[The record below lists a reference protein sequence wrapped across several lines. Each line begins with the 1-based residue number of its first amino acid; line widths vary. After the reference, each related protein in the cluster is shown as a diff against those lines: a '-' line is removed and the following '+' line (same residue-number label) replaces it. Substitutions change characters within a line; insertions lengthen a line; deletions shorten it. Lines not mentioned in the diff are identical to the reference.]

1 MPELVVRVG
10 TRSSHLALWQA
21 NHVIERLEGA
31 PPGLRCERVPIRT
44 LGDRVKD
51 VPLPRFGDRG
61 LFTREIESALR
72 AGTIDVAVHSLKDL
86 PTDEPKDL
94 TVAAVLEREDARD
107 VLVSATGASLDSLP
121 AGARVGTSSMRRRAQ
136 ILAHRPDLQLLD
148 IRGNVPTRLEKVR
161 RGDYDATLL
170 ALAGLKRLGL
180 AAAASELFAVDRLL
194 PAPGQGALAAQVR
207 TADVSVREAVSRLDH
222 VPTRQATSAER
233 ALLTILDGGCQAPLG
248 AFAGW
253 TATGCLSLDAIVLN
267 DTGTRVLRAA
277 GERPVES
284 LDDALA
290 LAAKIAALLDEQG
303 AGAILAACRQKWSG
317 ESRPSVEELA

>member
-10 TRSSHLALWQA
+10 TRSSDLALWQA
-21 NHVIERLEGA
+21 SHVIERLERA
-31 PPGLRCERVPIRT
+31 SPGLRCERVPIRT

-86 PTDEPKDL
+86 PTDEPGDL
-94 TVAAVLEREDARD
+94 TIAAVLEREDARD
-107 VLVSATGASLDSLP
+107 VLVSAAGETLDTLP
-121 AGARVGTSSMRRRAQ
+121 HGARVGTSSVRRRAQ
-136 ILAHRPDLQLLD
+136 VLARRPDLQLLD

-180 AAAASELFAVDRLL
+180 AGAASEIFAVDRLL
-194 PAPGQGALAAQVR
+194 PAPGQGALAAQMR
-207 TADVSVREAVSRLDH
+207 TSDASGRDIVSRLDH
-222 VPTRQATSAER
+222 MPTRLATAAER

-248 AFAGW
+248 AFANWVAAGR
-253 TATGCLSLDAIVLN
+253 LSLDAIVTN
-267 DTGTRVLRAA
+267 DAGTRLLRATA
-277 GERPVES
+277 ERPAATI
-284 LDDALA
+284 DDSLA
-290 LAAKIAALLDEQG
+290 LAATVAAVLDAHG
-303 AGAILAACRQKWSG
+303 AAEILAACRQKWSD
-317 ESRPSVEELA
+317 EARPSLEELA

>member
-1 MPELVVRVG
+1 M
-10 TRSSHLALWQA
+10 
-21 NHVIERLEGA
+21 
-31 PPGLRCERVPIRT
+31 
-44 LGDRVKD
+44 KD

-86 PTDEPKDL
+86 PTDEPADL

-107 VLVSATGASLDSLP
+107 VLVSATGGTLDSLP

-136 ILAHRPDLQLLD
+136 ILARRPDLQLLD

-161 RGDYDATLL
+161 RGDFDATLL

-207 TADVSVREAVSRLDH
+207 TADVSVRAIVSRLDH

-253 TATGCLSLDAIVLN
+253 TAAGCLSLDAIVLN
-267 DTGTRVLRAA
+267 DTGTRVLRADC
-277 GERPVES
+277 G
-284 LDDALA
+284 
-290 LAAKIAALLDEQG
+290 AARRIDRRR
-303 AGAILAACRQKWSG
+303 AGARREDRGAAR
-317 ESRPSVEELA
+317 